1 MFAYALHQY
10 EDMIKSFW
18 PQMET
23 VFFLWFV
30 NSKQLPAFSR
40 IVWYENFLAIIYY
53 RGVCVA
59 IYEYLNSVFAADQ
72 DTSNKTREKTKGDK
86 KKVQAAGMYINCL
99 FKMLLVIHNSN

>member
-1 MFAYALHQY
+1 
-10 EDMIKSFW
+10 MIQGIINFTKQW
-18 PQMET
+18 
-23 VFFLWFV
+23 
-30 NSKQLPAFSR
+30 KQLKKKKNGC
-40 IVWYENFLAIIYY
+40 IGLLYY

-59 IYEYLNSVFAADQ
+59 IYDYLNSVFAADQ